1 MSMEYSDKL
10 PVTKSMPFDLQ
21 GSFRLVFSMAVMLF
35 GIWMVSGFLPALA
48 WALVIA
54 IATWPLYEH
63 LRSMFLLQSRT
74 QRWGAPLF
82 TLLVGAVLLVPLTA
96 VTLQVTQEAQIVMQ
110 WLTAAKKS
118 GLASP
123 DWLAKIPF
131 VGPFAAAWWQ
141 ANLADPNAAAQ
152 WLGRLDTADVLAWSK
167 AFGVQLLSKV
177 ITLSLT
183 LLTLYFLYRDGECL
197 AQQTLSVARRA
208 LGESGERYATHTVST
223 LRATVNGLVLVGLG
237 EGVLLG
243 GAYAVS
249 GLAHPA
255 LLGALTGLL
264 AIIPFAVPF
273 IFIGASL
280 VLLGQGNEGA
290 ALALFVFGVV
300 VVFMAD
306 HFIRPGV
313 IGGATRLPFLWVLL
327 GILGGLETFG
337 LLGLF
342 LGPAVMAA
350 LISVWRDWTEA
361 SSLKRNYVKPI

>member
-1 MSMEYSDKL
+1 
-10 PVTKSMPFDLQ
+10 
-21 GSFRLVFSMAVMLF
+21 
-35 GIWMVSGFLPALA
+35 
-48 WALVIA
+48 
-54 IATWPLYEH
+54 
-63 LRSMFLLQSRT
+63 
-74 QRWGAPLF
+74 
-82 TLLVGAVLLVPLTA
+82 VLLVPLTA

-110 WLTAAKKS
+110 WLTEAKKS

-123 DWLAKIPF
+123 DWLAKTPF
-131 VGPFAAAWWQ
+131 IGPFASAWWQ
-141 ANLADPNAAAQ
+141 ANLADPNIAAQ
-152 WLGRLDTADVLAWSK
+152 WLERLDTAAMLAWSK
-167 AFGVQLLSKV
+167 AFGVQLLSRL
-177 ITLSLT
+177 ITLGLT
-183 LLTLYFLYRDGECL
+183 LLTLYFLYRDGEYL

-208 LGESGERYATHTVST
+208 LGESGERYAIHTAST

-255 LLGALTGLL
+255 LLGALSGLL

-280 VLLGQGNEGA
+280 VLLGQGSEGA

-306 HFIRPGV
+306 HFIRPAV

-350 LISVWRDWTEA
+350 LISVWRDWTEV
-361 SSLKRNYVKPI
+361 SS